1 MTNTE
6 LFIKNIEGFGHSLS
20 GFDFSEGASDE
31 QIDEVEKLIK
41 RTLPDDFKLFLK
53 NINGQHSDKLYL
65 LPDQALLF
73 SCEEI
78 ISEYKGLTDF
88 FEDTIEF
95 YNKYQY
101 NDKIRCS
108 VWSESRVPIAGR
120 DGYYLFLDFD
130 PGPNGTI
137 GQVIFLI
144 NECDLVVLASSFKN
158 FLNSYNDHIKNKTL
172 QIREISNGQDSN
184 YRLTNDSDYLNGQE
198 FAKLFGQ

>member
-1 MTNTE
+1 MTSTE
-6 LFIKNIEGFGHSLS
+6 LFIRNIEGFGHSLS
-20 GFDFSEGASDE
+20 DLGFLEGASDE

-41 RTLPDDFKLFLK
+41 QTLPDDFKLFLK
-53 NINGQHSDKLYL
+53 NINGQLSDKLYF

-78 ISEYKGLTDF
+78 ITEYNGQSEY
-88 FEDTIEF
+88 FEDTLEF

-101 NDKIRCS
+101 KDKIRCT

-130 PGPNGTI
+130 PGPNGRI

-144 NECDLVVLASSFKN
+144 NECDFVVIAPGFKD
-158 FLNSYNDHIKNKTL
+158 FLNTYNELMKSKTL
-172 QIREISNGQDSN
+172 QIRRILHGQESN
-184 YRLTNDSDYLNGQE
+184 YRLTNQNDFLNGQD
-198 FAKLFGQ
+198 FANLFGQ

>member
-1 MTNTE
+1 MTNIE
-6 LFIKNIEGFGHSLS
+6 LFIRNIESFGHSLS
-20 GFDFSEGASDE
+20 DLDFSEGASDE
-31 QIDEVEKLIK
+31 QLNEVEKLIK
-41 RTLPDDFKLFLK
+41 RALPDDFKLFLK
-53 NINGQHSDKLYL
+53 NINGQHSDKLYF

-78 ISEYKGLTDF
+78 ITEYNGQTEY

-95 YNKYQY
+95 YNDYQCK
-101 NDKIRCS
+101 DKIRCT
-108 VWSESRVPIAGR
+108 VWSESRVPIGGR

-144 NECDLVVLASSFKN
+144 NECDFVLLAPSFKD
-158 FLNSYNDHIKNKTL
+158 FLNKYNELMENKTF
-172 QIREISNGQDSN
+172 QIREIIKEKDLN
-184 YRLTNDSDYLNGQE
+184 YRLTNHLDYLNGQE

>member
-20 GFDFSEGASDE
+20 DFDFSEGASEE

-41 RTLPDDFKLFLK
+41 RTLPDDFKMFLK
-53 NINGQHSDKLYL
+53 NINGQHSDKLFL

-78 ISEYKGLTDF
+78 ITEYKGLTDF

-101 NDKIRCS
+101 NDKIRCTI
-108 VWSESRVPIAGR
+108 WSESRVPFAGR

-130 PGPNGTI
+130 PGPNLLCGHKI
-137 GQVIFLI
+137 PYF
-144 NECDLVVLASSFKN
+144 
-158 FLNSYNDHIKNKTL
+158 
-172 QIREISNGQDSN
+172 
-184 YRLTNDSDYLNGQE
+184 
-198 FAKLFGQ
+198 

>member
-1 MTNTE
+1 MTNME
-6 LFIKNIEGFGHSLS
+6 LFIRNIEGFGHSLS
-20 GFDFSEGASDE
+20 DLGFSEGASDE

-41 RTLPDDFKLFLK
+41 QTLPDDFKLFLK
-53 NINGQHSDKLYL
+53 NINGQLSDKLYF

-78 ISEYKGLTDF
+78 ITEYNGQSKY
-88 FEDTIEF
+88 FEDTLEF

-101 NDKIRCS
+101 KDKIRCT

-130 PGPNGTI
+130 PGPNGRI

-144 NECDLVVLASSFKN
+144 NECDFVVIAPGFKD
-158 FLNSYNDHIKNKTL
+158 FLNTYNELMKTKTL
-172 QIREISNGQDSN
+172 QIQRILHGQESN
-184 YRLTNDSDYLNGQE
+184 YRLTNQYDFLNGQD
-198 FAKLFGQ
+198 FANLFGQ